1 MRLTPIPRAA
11 RPHTVGIAPCTQLD
25 VNHAPSWGGEIS
37 FPFVKVEFATRT
49 RLEKMDTRQE
59 VTGVCYI
66 DQSDA
71 PTDPGQLL
79 QESNAAGHP
88 ARLRWQGKGYLI
100 ETVTPHFHPD
110 GTVHHWKVI
119 FR

>member
-11 RPHTVGIAPCTQLD
+11 RPHAVTIAPCAQVD
-25 VNHAPSWGGEIS
+25 VNHAPSWGAEIS
-37 FPFVKVEFATRT
+37 FPFVKVEFTTRT
-49 RLEKMDTRQE
+49 RLVKMDTQQE
-59 VTGVCYI
+59 TTGVCYI
-66 DQSDA
+66 AESDA
-71 PTDPGQLL
+71 PTDPGQLHH
-79 QESNAAGHP
+79 ESNAAGHP
-88 ARLRWQGKGYLI
+88 ARLCWQGKDYLI